1 MKKQKF
7 ILILITILSVF
18 LLTSCTNYSEGERVG
33 IITKFSNS
41 GKVFKSYEGE
51 LKIAPNV
58 ATQGMVGNYETFYF
72 SIDNDNTIECITP
85 IDSIKLY
92 ARLGI
97 PVVVEYQEVI
107 FLNWFDNRGNEDY
120 FVKSI
125 KRIQ

>member
-1 MKKQKF
+1 MKVQK
-7 ILILITILSVF
+7 LILMLIAIMVTLSI
-18 LLTSCTNYSEGERVG
+18 TSCSNYSEGERVG
-33 IITKFSNS
+33 IITKFSQS

-97 PVVVEYQEVI
+97 PVVVQYQEVA
-107 FLNWFDNRGNEDY
+107 FLNWFSNRGCTDY
-120 FVKSI
+120 FIRSI

>member
-1 MKKQKF
+1 MKRQKF
-7 ILILITILSVF
+7 ILMLIAILAVF
-18 LLTSCTNYSEGERVG
+18 SLTSCANYSEGERVG
-33 IITKFSNS
+33 IITKFSNA

-58 ATQGMVGNYETFYF
+58 ATQGMIGNYETFYF
-72 SIDNDNTIECITP
+72 SIDNDNTIKCITP

-97 PVVVEYQEVI
+97 PVVVEYQEVA
-107 FLNWFDNRGNEDY
+107 FLNWFGNRGSTDY
-120 FVKSI
+120 FIKSI